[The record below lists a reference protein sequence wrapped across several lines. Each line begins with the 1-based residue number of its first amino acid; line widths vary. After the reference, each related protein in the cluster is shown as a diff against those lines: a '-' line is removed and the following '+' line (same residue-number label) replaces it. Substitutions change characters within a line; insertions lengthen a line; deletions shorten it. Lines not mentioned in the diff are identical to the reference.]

1 MNMHTNDK
9 SVIITLKVASSVL
22 LECMCARRGG
32 GKSRRWPSPRKIPK
46 QFFYMWP
53 IVGSLFF
60 PYERPFLRVGC
71 LFSPIVGPFHLCGS
85 YFSPYGRLFHHVK
98 VFSPYRGHFWGGSPP
113 PLQTF
118 LQAPMLECMTI
129 EIEISF
135 YSE

>member
-1 MNMHTNDK
+1 MH
-9 SVIITLKVASSVL
+9 V
-22 LECMCARRGG
+22 RPQGG

-46 QFFYMWP
+46 QFFYMW
-53 IVGSLFF
+53 GAFSLLIRGLFSTT
-60 PYERPFLRVGC
+60 GC
-71 LFSPIVGPFHLCGS
+71 LFSPYVG
-85 YFSPYGRLFHHVK
+85 LFHHVK
-98 VFSPYRGHFWGGSPP
+98 VFLPIGGIFWGLP